1 MPKFGLGLWPRFR
14 TNQVCDNWTT
24 LNSRVS
30 PWISDQIESSL
41 WLICLR
47 WFLLEVAALGSFKS
61 SPSGLWMN
69 NSFII
74 HSNWIM
80 QQRWVVP
87 ISIKLMILSD
97 WVSVSGS
104 VFGFDWL
111 IWPNRGAAWICLLT
125 DRPRTRWIIEPNGNG
140 TRATAMDID
149 RIGQVSVGVLTQNS
163 FYIGSFA
170 PLAAPDAGHPH
181 WISESDSSVL
191 GSFGAEMSVCPS
203 VFFFLFFF
211 CYYLNYPTL
220 KLGEPNGI
228 QLFRSVFKSHWS
240 PRDVEMPRDG

>member
-1 MPKFGLGLWPRFR
+1 
-14 TNQVCDNWTT
+14 
-24 LNSRVS
+24 
-30 PWISDQIESSL
+30 
-41 WLICLR
+41 
-47 WFLLEVAALGSFKS
+47 
-61 SPSGLWMN
+61 
-69 NSFII
+69 
-74 HSNWIM
+74 
-80 QQRWVVP
+80 
-87 ISIKLMILSD
+87 MILSD